1 MAKQKGNHSEADLV
15 RASVSLDHEASKMG
29 GMLLLLLESNATF
42 ASVPRER
49 SISNALLDSF
59 LLATRNLC
67 HFLYSH
73 NPRPSDI
80 VAENYFDN
88 PQDWSN
94 QRPVVSE
101 FQDGS
106 LVSLISK
113 RVAHLTWDRASGT
126 APSWG
131 AFRIAWELCKAME
144 MFTKIVPSSR
154 IHPNLPQDVA
164 LLKQSMSQTIEQ
176 YGGVDLAEAAP
187 LNQIWNE
194 VDLPWNR
201 SF

>member
-1 MAKQKGNHSEADLV
+1 MAKQKGNHSDADLV
-15 RASVSLDHEASKMG
+15 RASVSIDYEANKMG
-29 GMLLLLLESNATF
+29 NMLLLLLQSNVTF
-42 ASVPRER
+42 ASAQREQV
-49 SISNALLDSF
+49 ISNALLDSF

-106 LVSLISK
+106 LVILISK
-113 RVAHLTWDRASGT
+113 RVAHLTWDRAS
-126 APSWG
+126 A
-131 AFRIAWELCKAME
+131 RIGE
-144 MFTKIVPSSR
+144 
-154 IHPNLPQDVA
+154 
-164 LLKQSMSQTIEQ
+164 
-176 YGGVDLAEAAP
+176 
-187 LNQIWNE
+187 
-194 VDLPWNR
+194 
-201 SF
+201 